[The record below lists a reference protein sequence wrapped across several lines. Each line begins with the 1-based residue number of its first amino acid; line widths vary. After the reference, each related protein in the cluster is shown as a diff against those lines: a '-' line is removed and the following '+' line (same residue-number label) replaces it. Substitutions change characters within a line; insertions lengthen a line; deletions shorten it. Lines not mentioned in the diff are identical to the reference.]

1 MDSYEV
7 LNESILSMQ
16 RTVNAQH
23 NEIIDLKARL
33 AALEHFVERTFPN
46 NSKFVAYGTEQP
58 KK

>member
-7 LNESILSMQ
+7 LNASILSMQ

-33 AALEHFVERTFPN
+33 AALEHFVERTSPQHQQ
-46 NSKFVAYGTEQP
+46 VRTYGTE
-58 KK
+58 